1 MTRCDNGGLTKTTV
15 FQTVTVG
22 YSDTR
27 ADGSLRTSVLEI
39 PASENH
45 LFSSFSTAGL
55 DFEIPY
61 RNRAAKAAREQAHVA
76 ITRMRHQ
83 FDSTVASVAED
94 VRQQVIER
102 NKFGH
107 ILPQRDETLR
117 STQDLLKYTRE
128 RRRTLADGT
137 SVAELYLGELL
148 QIQERVRAA
157 ESGYLQA
164 QVQYSLADNA
174 LLRAIARLD
183 SIANQR
189 TPAILQR

>member
-1 MTRCDNGGLTKTTV
+1 
-15 FQTVTVG
+15 
-22 YSDTR
+22 
-27 ADGSLRTSVLEI
+27 
-39 PASENH
+39 
-45 LFSSFSTAGL
+45 
-55 DFEIPY
+55 
-61 RNRAAKAAREQAHVA
+61 
-76 ITRMRHQ
+76 MRHQ

>member
-22 YSDTR
+22 YPDTR

-39 PASENH
+39 P
-45 LFSSFSTAGL
+45 GL

-61 RNRAAKAAREQAHVA
+61 RNRAVKAAREQAHVA